1 MKVLGKSIVVWKA
14 EGGAWKAGMS
24 LLATSHALSVY
35 GYTGTR
41 VHGYTGTLVHCCEDM
56 DATKILSSYLGDD
69 SHVLSRRPAASIAA
83 ARCSWSE

>member
-24 LLATSHALSVY
+24 LLAASHALSVY

-41 VHGYTGTLVHCCEDM
+41 VHGYTGTL
-56 DATKILSSYLGDD
+56 L
-69 SHVLSRRPAASIAA
+69 
-83 ARCSWSE
+83 